1 MREVG
6 SRRSNNTPG
15 RIARVMAMMI
25 RNAENDC
32 AAGRAANALL
42 LDDLICARKNESRNG
57 KP

>member
-1 MREVG
+1 
-6 SRRSNNTPG
+6 
-15 RIARVMAMMI
+15 MAMMI

-32 AAGRAANALL
+32 AAGRAANAVL